1 MEERLKLLVLS
12 SRFPLPLEK
21 GDKLRLYHQI
31 RYLSQSHQI
40 ILVALT
46 EEPFDRLL
54 VNKLQEYCREVYVI
68 PHEKWRSMFQAVWGL
83 LYGMP
88 VNVGYFFRET
98 TRRKIEAIIEKTQ
111 PDAIYVQLM
120 RMAPYVKNVHSAELS
135 LDFMDA
141 FSLRV
146 LRRAQQSSAITGW
159 LWKME
164 AQLLKRYERL
174 SANMF
179 RHRFVIAPGD
189 KHFLEEHGIS
199 GPLDILP
206 NGVDTDFYQVRK
218 TGEKPYDL
226 VFVGNMSY
234 HPNVLAAQYLVSKI
248 GIPLRRNLTNLRI
261 LIAGANPTE
270 VVRKL
275 QNDWV
280 TVSGFLPD
288 IREAYE
294 AGKIFVAPIFVGS
307 GVQNK
312 ILEAMAM
319 ELPCITSGQV
329 VDAIGGIQEMV
340 LSAETPS
347 QFHKHIE
354 NLLSDPGQCL
364 DLGRKSRA
372 HIVRYFDWETCCRPL
387 DKLKLAK
394 TV

>member
-1 MEERLKLLVLS
+1 
-12 SRFPLPLEK
+12 
-21 GDKLRLYHQI
+21 
-31 RYLSQSHQI
+31 
-40 ILVALT
+40 LVALT

-54 VNKLQEYCREVYVI
+54 VSKLQEYCHEVYVI
-68 PHEKWRSMFQAVWGL
+68 PHEKWKSMLQAVWGL
-83 LYGMP
+83 LSGMP
-88 VNVGYFFRET
+88 VNVGYFYRET

-111 PDAIYVQLM
+111 PDAIYVQLL
-120 RMAPYVKNVHSAELS
+120 RMAPYVKNIHSAGLF

-146 LRRAQQSSAITGW
+146 LRRASQSPPITGW

-164 AQLLKRYERL
+164 GQLLKRYERVF
-174 SANMF
+174 AKRF
-179 RHRFVIAPGD
+179 HHRFVIAPAD
-189 KHFLEEHGIS
+189 KKFLEEHGNT

-206 NGVDTDFYQVRK
+206 NGVDTVFYQPRGVGVK
-218 TGEKPYDL
+218 QYDM

-234 HPNVLAAQYLVSKI
+234 HPNVLAARYLVREI
-248 GIPLRRNLTNLRI
+248 GIPLRRRRPDLRI

-270 VVRKL
+270 VVRKM

-294 AGKIFVAPIFVGS
+294 SGKIFVAPIFVGS

-329 VDAIGGIQEMV
+329 VDAIGGIRELV
-340 LSAETPS
+340 LSAESPS

-354 NLLSDPGQCL
+354 NLLSDPTQCRY
-364 DLGRKSRA
+364 LGRKSRA
-372 HIVRYFDWETCCRPL
+372 HIVRHFDWETCCRPL
-387 DKLKLAK
+387 DKLKVAK